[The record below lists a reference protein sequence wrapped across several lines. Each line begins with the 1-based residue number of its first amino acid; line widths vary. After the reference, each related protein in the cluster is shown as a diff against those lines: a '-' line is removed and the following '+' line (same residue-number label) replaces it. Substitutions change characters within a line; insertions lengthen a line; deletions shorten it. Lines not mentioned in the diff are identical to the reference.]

1 MLISASKMV
10 WSLLSRNEKRNSIY
24 LMVFI
29 AIVAFIDVLGVASL
43 LPFMTLVANTDL
55 LTSNKYLQQVYILL
69 NFTSVN
75 NYLFFLGCVI
85 LVVFLLSL
93 ILKTL
98 TTYLMLEFSLMRECT
113 IGFGLLTRFLYQP
126 YSWFANQN
134 SALLSGKILSEVSQ
148 IVHQAVLPIIILI
161 SNLIVTLFLIILLF
175 VANPR
180 LAFLTTLLF
189 SSSYFFIYQAIKKYI
204 KKIGIERQQSNE
216 RRFKAVSDVF
226 SIIRDVKLHS
236 IEGKYLDSYYA
247 ASSVFARHQSSS
259 QSIAQL
265 PRYVLELIAFSGM
278 VLIMLFQSSQSGGI
292 VGALPILSLYA
303 FAGYRLM
310 PAMQLI
316 YVSSSQIRYI
326 YPSLQEISKDFNL
339 YSPGILLSAKK
350 GVQKPVIE
358 FNDHVNIINLYFQYP
373 GSNKES
379 LKNINFRIKKNTT
392 IGVVGK
398 TGSGKTTFIDVIM
411 GLYQAK
417 KGSIIVDGV
426 EITNDNIHEWQKL
439 IGYVPQN
446 IHILNDTIA
455 NNIALVSRVEEI
467 DSLMIINAAKTAN
480 LHDFI
485 NSLPDG
491 YQTIVGDRGARL
503 SGGQCQRIGLARAL
517 YSKPKILFL
526 DEATSA
532 LDNLTELAVME
543 AVQKLSHSMTLIIV
557 AHRLST
563 IASCDEVLLMSGG
576 HVVDSGKFEELMLKS
591 DLFRAMVE
599 SKKS

>member
-1 MLISASKMV
+1 MFISAAKMV
-10 WSLLSRNEKRNSIY
+10 WNLFSQSEKKNSIY
-24 LMVFI
+24 LIVI
-29 AIVAFIDVLGVASL
+29 ITIVAFIDVLGVASL
-43 LPFMTLVANTDL
+43 LPFMTIVVNPDL
-55 LTSNKYLQQVYILL
+55 LTSNKYLQQVYVFLD
-69 NFTSVN
+69 FTDTN
-75 NYLFFLGCVI
+75 NYLFFLGFVL

-93 ILKTL
+93 ILKTFA
-98 TTYLMLEFSLMRECT
+98 TYLMLKFSLMRECT
-113 IGFGLLTRFLYQP
+113 IGFGLLTGFLHQP
-126 YSWFANQN
+126 YAWFANQN

-148 IVHQAVLPIIILI
+148 IVHQAVLPIMVLI
-161 SNLIVTLFLIILLF
+161 SNLIVTLFLFILLSI
-175 VANPR
+175 VNLK
-180 LAFLTTLLF
+180 LAFLTTVLF
-189 SSSYFFIYQAIKKYI
+189 SASYFFIYQAIKNYI

-216 RRFKAVSDVF
+216 RKFKVVSDVF

-236 IEGKYLDSYYA
+236 LEGKYLNSYYTA
-247 ASSVFARHQSSS
+247 ASVYAKHQSSS

-265 PRYVLELIAFSGM
+265 PRYILELIAFFGM
-278 VLIMLFQSSQSGGI
+278 VSIVLYQSSESGG
-292 VGALPILSLYA
+292 VVSALPIISLYA

-326 YPSLQEISKDFNL
+326 YPSLQEVSKDFNL
-339 YSPGILLSAKK
+339 FGSKMRSLSKEVTKK
-350 GVQKPVIE
+350 SNIE
-358 FNDHVNIINLYFQYP
+358 FNNSIYVQNLYFQYP
-373 GSNKES
+373 GSQDES
-379 LKNINFRIKKNTT
+379 LKNINFMIKKNTI

-398 TGSGKTTFIDVIM
+398 TGSGKTTLIDVIM

-417 KGSIIVDGV
+417 KGSISVDGIK
-426 EITNDNIHEWQKL
+426 ITNDNIREWQKL

-455 NNIALVSRVEEI
+455 NNISLVSSIDEI
-467 DSLMIINAAKTAN
+467 DDSKIIDVAKTAN

-485 NSLPDG
+485 LTLPDG
-491 YQTIVGDRGARL
+491 YQTIVGDRGVRL
-503 SGGQCQRIGLARAL
+503 SGGQRQRIGLARAL
-517 YSKPKILFL
+517 YGQPKILFL

-543 AVQKLSHSMTLIIV
+543 AVQKLSHNMTLIIV

-563 IASCDEVLLMSGG
+563 IACCDEVLLMSGG
-576 HVVDSGKFEELMLKS
+576 CVIDTGRFDDLMLKN